1 MDKIRL
7 TKIVLKASQSN
18 SFCLFFVKINY
29 KIKICEIAIFTCTSK
44 KHCQFRAWLNL
55 HIYVATV
62 TMSIVQSATV
72 PQLSNFV
79 NVDIYI
85 LSNWFSGWASQSIQ
99 MLLQLGLLSIKTY
112 HCRCFFVYIAFCL
125 FLSPQCF
132 LFIKVRVLKRS

>member
-7 TKIVLKASQSN
+7 TKIALKASQSN
-18 SFCLFFVKINY
+18 SFLYVFLWRWITKLKFVKLLF
-29 KIKICEIAIFTCTSK
+29 FTCTSK

-79 NVDIYI
+79 NVDIFI

-112 HCRCFFVYIAFCL
+112 HCRV
-125 FLSPQCF
+125 FLVHCVFSFSFSPRF
-132 LFIKVRVLKRS
+132 LIDKSTCT